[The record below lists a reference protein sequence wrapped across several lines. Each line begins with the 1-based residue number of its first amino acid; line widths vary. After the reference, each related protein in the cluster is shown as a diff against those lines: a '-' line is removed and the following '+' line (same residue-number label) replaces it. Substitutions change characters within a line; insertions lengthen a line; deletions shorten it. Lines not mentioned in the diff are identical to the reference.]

1 MARGQL
7 AKTTRRRLLG
17 LVYLATIIS
26 LVGLSV
32 AIYNKA
38 FVNRVTVTLRTD
50 HTGNQLLVDSDVK
63 ERGIIV
69 GSVRKVRSEGDGAVV
84 TLALDPSRITMI
96 PNNVSAQILPKT
108 LFGESYVALQIPEQA
123 GPAIKAGDV
132 IDQDRTR
139 TALETQRVLGDL
151 LPLLQAVKPAELNAT
166 LTAVATAL
174 TGRGQE
180 LGTTLATLND
190 YLKGL
195 NPSVPQLVDDLKKL
209 GDLSVQYNE
218 AAPDLLATL
227 DNLQTS
233 ARTLIEKQGA
243 FTTLL
248 TTATDTS
255 KVLASF
261 LSDNEQRLITVV
273 DTSNSIYNL
282 LDEFRPEYGCLFA
295 GMDKLATATVNT
307 IQNDQINLS
316 VTLDTTNQGPYR
328 PGEQPRLVTGL
339 GPHCFGLPNPPKP
352 FQIPGDFRCLNDG
365 AALTTDRCGS
375 ARTASDG
382 QEAIG
387 SPPETALVKSLIS
400 GEYGTSPKDV
410 PDIASMLAA
419 PALRGT
425 QVTVK

>member
-1 MARGQL
+1 MARDGF

-17 LVYLATIIS
+17 LAYLVTVIG

-38 FVNRVTVTLRTD
+38 FSDDVIVTLRTD
-50 HTGNQLLVDSDVK
+50 HTGNQLLLDSDVK

-69 GSVRKVRSEGDGAVV
+69 GSVHDVKSEGDGAVV
-84 TLALDPSRITMI
+84 KLALKKDRIGDI

-108 LFGESYVALQIPEQA
+108 LFGESYVALQIPGSP
-123 GPAIKAGDV
+123 GPSIKAGDV
-132 IDQDRTR
+132 IDQDRTK

-166 LTAVATAL
+166 LTAVAEAL
-174 TGRGQE
+174 KGRGE
-180 LGTTLATLND
+180 TLGKTLVNLDA

-209 GDLSVQYNE
+209 GDVAVAYND

-233 ARTLIEKQGA
+233 ARTVIDKQA
-243 FTTLL
+243 ALTTLL
-248 TTATDTS
+248 TTASDTS
-255 KVLASF
+255 KVLGSF
-261 LSDNEQRLITVV
+261 LADNQQRLIDVV
-273 DTSNSIYNL
+273 DYSNNIYNL

-295 GMDKLATATVNT
+295 GMKSLAVSATNA
-307 IQNDQINLS
+307 IQNNQINLS
-316 VTLDTTNQGPYR
+316 VTVDTSNQGPYK

-339 GPHCFGLPNPPKP
+339 GPHCFGLPNPQKP
-352 FQIPGDFRCLNDG
+352 FQIPSEFRCLNDG
-365 AALTTDRCGS
+365 AALTADKCGS
-375 ARTASDG
+375 AKTASES
-382 QEAIG
+382 QEAVG

-400 GEYGTSPKDV
+400 GSYGSSAKDV
-410 PDIASMLAA
+410 PDIAAMLAA